1 MGVASVLVMLSK
13 RMSDGKVSPKS
24 ETFFN
29 FFSRFWPAFTA
40 FANAANALAHQV
52 RKVRDEVSK

>member
-1 MGVASVLVMLSK
+1 
-13 RMSDGKVSPKS
+13 MSDGKVSPKS